1 MHNAVLTRICRTLIE
16 VAGFRPLPPLP
27 LSPPSE
33 VSFPFPLPPLAF
45 LAGIVE
51 MNLMKKKKKRSRTL
65 ARVYC
70 STEYT
75 LYDCG
80 GTKSVGQ
87 AGDCFV
93 PEAETEWKLY

>member
-51 MNLMKKKKKRSRTL
+51 MNLMKKKKKKKQDSCTSVL
-65 ARVYC
+65 FYGVY
-70 STEYT
+70 
-75 LYDCG
+75 
-80 GTKSVGQ
+80 SV
-87 AGDCFV
+87 
-93 PEAETEWKLY
+93 